1 MSLRDLALR
10 CEYRSD
16 ETNLVEDF
24 YIPCLRHSTEYWRAV
39 GYFTSQGLL
48 LAAEGLAAFLKHD
61 GHMRL
66 VASPWLDE
74 ADVDAL
80 LQGYAAREDVVL
92 RAVLR
97 QCEHAFAAGV
107 SGLLR
112 HRLACLA
119 WLVAEERLEIKL
131 ACPSAEMLHHG
142 RGIFHEKVG
151 LFWDAEEEVVAFTG
165 SPNETV
171 GGLVSNFESID
182 VFWSWD
188 DPHQRIPRKVENFR
202 RLWENRTPRLHVL
215 DFPQA
220 ARDCLLHVRPIEP
233 PSIDAERR
241 YATTPPL
248 IAEGRMEY
256 TPGGYRMPPQR
267 KGLWPHQQ
275 EAIEAWEGH
284 GRIGLLS
291 MATGSGKTL
300 TALVAAERCPALQ
313 LVVIAVPRANLVEQ
327 WARELREN
335 TCFPTPF
342 WSMSTTRRGKSASF
356 HNYGPPEQEA

>member
-1 MSLRDLALR
+1 MSLRNLALR

-61 GHMRL
+61 GKMRL

-131 ACPSAEMLHHG
+131 AWPRQDLHVIPRTLALIQVQGDSMEPTLHAG
-142 RGIFHEKVG
+142 DLALIDRGIDGVKDDG
-151 LFWDAEEEVVAFTG
+151 IYVVVVDGRLQVKRIQRLMDG
-165 SPNETV
+165 SLLIKSDNPRYDPETISPLRVETV
-171 GGLVSNFESID
+171 QIVGRVIWIG
-182 VFWSWD
+182 
-188 DPHQRIPRKVENFR
+188 R
-202 RLWENRTPRLHVL
+202 RV
-215 DFPQA
+215 
-220 ARDCLLHVRPIEP
+220 
-233 PSIDAERR
+233 
-241 YATTPPL
+241 
-248 IAEGRMEY
+248 
-256 TPGGYRMPPQR
+256 
-267 KGLWPHQQ
+267 
-275 EAIEAWEGH
+275 
-284 GRIGLLS
+284 
-291 MATGSGKTL
+291 
-300 TALVAAERCPALQ
+300 
-313 LVVIAVPRANLVEQ
+313 
-327 WARELREN
+327 
-335 TCFPTPF
+335 
-342 WSMSTTRRGKSASF
+342 
-356 HNYGPPEQEA
+356 